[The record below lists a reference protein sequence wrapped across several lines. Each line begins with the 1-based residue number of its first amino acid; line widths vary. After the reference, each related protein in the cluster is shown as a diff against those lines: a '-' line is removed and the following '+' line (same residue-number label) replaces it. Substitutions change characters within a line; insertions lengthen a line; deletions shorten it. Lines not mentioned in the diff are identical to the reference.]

1 MPVVGSVKL
10 GDRERPPRAAGA
22 LEQRP
27 ECMKGLS
34 QGRSGEEHPGRASS
48 GCQGHEV
55 STCGHEEGRADER
68 EKGGGET

>member
-1 MPVVGSVKL
+1 
-10 GDRERPPRAAGA
+10 
-22 LEQRP
+22 
-27 ECMKGLS
+27 MKGLS

-55 STCGHEEGRADER
+55 SKCGHEEGRADER